1 MREFFRSTACRLV
14 FVLCASA
21 PFAPLPASAFT
32 PTGNEVADAFMAVLE
47 TDDGM
52 VDSYGSV
59 SEGGETVIIKDLL
72 LKRKD
77 DDTKSATIATT
88 TLRDGMVQSNGRLKL
103 ESLSMSDLSAT
114 SEDGG
119 LAIGSFIA
127 TNLVLPTPEEL
138 NGNDGDTVVGPSYET
153 LEVLD
158 AAISDGD
165 GNKFDIG
172 RLFTAIDEMDGDLP
186 TAFRFAV
193 DDLKIEASNLDGEAQ
208 KTLSDLGYENLT
220 LSAEGQSRWDP
231 EKETLEVKNLKIS
244 GAEAGSFALN
254 LSLGGVS
261 RDVLTKLGAT
271 EGNPESAMGLVQG
284 ISVKN
289 VSIRLDNSSLVER
302 ALDMQAREAGMDRAT
317 LVQQLSAGLPMMVSI
332 LQNPAFQEKVVTAAT
347 TFLNDPVSLEVT
359 VAPANPVPFAQIM
372 GQAMMA
378 PQTLP
383 EVLAVD
389 VIANSAN

>member
-21 PFAPLPASAFT
+21 PFAPLPAAAFT

-47 TDDGM
+47 TDDGV

-59 SEGGETVIIKDLL
+59 SEGGETVIIKNLL

-103 ESLSMSDLSAT
+103 GSLSMSDLSAT
-114 SEDGG
+114 SDDGG

-138 NGNDGDTVVGPSYET
+138 NSNDGDTVVGPSYET

-158 AAISDGD
+158 ATISDGD

-193 DDLKIEASNLDGEAQ
+193 DDLLLVDRRAQLGDGGEHLRGRARSRRAAPAVAR
-208 KTLSDLGYENLT
+208 LR
-220 LSAEGQSRWDP
+220 SAPTVQP
-231 EKETLEVKNLKIS
+231 
-244 GAEAGSFALN
+244 A
-254 LSLGGVS
+254 LSLATSSTRCNHNHHGA
-261 RDVLTKLGAT
+261 RRHDRHDVTRPAGRLRR
-271 EGNPESAMGLVQG
+271 GL
-284 ISVKN
+284 
-289 VSIRLDNSSLVER
+289 
-302 ALDMQAREAGMDRAT
+302 
-317 LVQQLSAGLPMMVSI
+317 
-332 LQNPAFQEKVVTAAT
+332 
-347 TFLNDPVSLEVT
+347 
-359 VAPANPVPFAQIM
+359 
-372 GQAMMA
+372 
-378 PQTLP
+378 
-383 EVLAVD
+383 
-389 VIANSAN
+389 

>member
-1 MREFFRSTACRLV
+1 MKDFFRSTACRLV

-21 PFAPLPASAFT
+21 PFAPLPAAAFT

-47 TDDGM
+47 TDDGI

-59 SEGGETVIIKDLL
+59 SEGGETVIIKDLH

-103 ESLSMSDLSAT
+103 GSLSLSDLSAKAD
-114 SEDGG
+114 DGG
-119 LAIGSFIA
+119 LDIGSFNA
-127 TNLVLPTPEEL
+127 TNVVLPTPEEL
-138 NGNDGDTVVGPSYET
+138 NANDGDTVVGPSYDT

-158 AAISDGD
+158 AAVSDGD
-165 GNKFDIG
+165 GNKFEIG

-186 TAFRFAV
+186 TAFRFAI

-208 KTLSDLGYENLT
+208 KTLSDLGYEKLT
-220 LSAEGQSRWDP
+220 LSAEGQGRWDP
-231 EKETLEVKNLKIS
+231 EKETLEVKNLKLS

-261 RDVLTKLGAT
+261 RDVITKLSAT
-271 EGNPESAMGLVQG
+271 EGDPESAMGLVQG
-284 ISVKN
+284 ISIQN
-289 VSIRLDNSSLVER
+289 ISIRLDNSSLVER
-302 ALDMQAREAGMDRAT
+302 VLDMQAREAGMDRAT

-332 LQNPAFQEKVVTAAT
+332 LQNPSFQEKVVTAAT

>member
-14 FVLCASA
+14 LVLCASA
-21 PFAPLPASAFT
+21 PFAPLPAMAFT
-32 PTGNEVADAFMAVLE
+32 PTGNDVADAFMAVLE

-59 SEGGETVIIKDLL
+59 SEGGETVVIKDLL

-77 DDTKSATIATT
+77 DDKKSATIATT

-103 ESLSMSDLSAT
+103 GTLSMSDLSVTA
-114 SEDGG
+114 EDGG
-119 LAIGSFIA
+119 LAIGSFTA

-138 NGNDGDTVVGPSYET
+138 NGSDGKSVIGPSYET

-158 AAISDGD
+158 AAISDGS
-165 GNKFDIG
+165 GNKFGIG

-186 TAFRFAV
+186 TAFRFAI
-193 DDLKIEASNLDGEAQ
+193 DDLKIKAANLDDEAQ
-208 KTLSDLGYENLT
+208 KSLTDLGYETLT
-220 LSAEGQSRWDP
+220 ISAEGQGRWDP
-231 EKETLEVKNLKIS
+231 EKETLEVKNLKLS
-244 GAEAGSFALN
+244 GADAGTFALN
-254 LSLGGVS
+254 LSLGGVT
-261 RDVLTKLGAT
+261 REVITKLGAA
-271 EGNPESAMGLVQG
+271 EGDPESAMGLVQG
-284 ISVKN
+284 VSVQN
-289 VSIRLDNSSLVER
+289 VSVRLDNSSLVER
-302 ALDMQAREAGMDRAT
+302 VLDMQAREAGMDRTT
-317 LVQQLSAGLPMMVSI
+317 LVQQLTAGLPMMVSI

-383 EVLAVD
+383 EVLGVD
-389 VIANSAN
+389 VVANSAN

>member
-14 FVLCASA
+14 LVLCASA
-21 PFAPLPASAFT
+21 PFAPLPATAFT
-32 PTGNEVADAFMAVLE
+32 PTGNDVADAFMAVLE

-77 DDTKSATIATT
+77 DDKKSATIATT
-88 TLRDGMVQSNGRLKL
+88 TLRDGVVQSNGRLKL
-103 ESLSMSDLSAT
+103 GTLSMSDLSVTA
-114 SEDGG
+114 EDGD
-119 LAIGSFIA
+119 LDIGSFTA

-138 NGNDGDTVVGPSYET
+138 SGNDGKPVIGPSYDT

-158 AAISDGD
+158 ATISDGD
-165 GNKFDIG
+165 GNEFEIG

-186 TAFRFAV
+186 TAFRFAI
-193 DDLKIEASNLDGEAQ
+193 DDLKIDASNLDEDAQ
-208 KTLSDLGYENLT
+208 KSLTDLGYETLT
-220 LSAEGQSRWDP
+220 LSAEGQGRWDP
-231 EKETLEVKNLKIS
+231 EEETLEVKNLRLT
-244 GAEAGSFALN
+244 GTDAGTFALN

-261 RDVLTKLGAT
+261 RDVIAKLGAM
-271 EGNPESAMGLVQG
+271 EGDPESAMGLVQG
-284 ISVKN
+284 ISVQN

-302 ALDMQAREAGMDRAT
+302 VLDMQAREAGMDRAT
-317 LVQQLSAGLPMMVSI
+317 LVQQLTAGLPMMVSI

-383 EVLAVD
+383 EVLGVD
-389 VIANSAN
+389 VVANSAN

>member
-1 MREFFRSTACRLV
+1 MKEFLRSTACRLV
-14 FVLCASA
+14 LVLSATA
-21 PFAPLPASAFT
+21 PFAPLPAAAFT

-47 TDDGM
+47 TDDGT
-52 VDSYGSV
+52 VESYGSV

-72 LKRKD
+72 LKRKSD
-77 DDTKSATIATT
+77 DNRSATIATT

-103 ESLSMSDLSAT
+103 GNLSMSDLSAT
-114 SEDGG
+114 AEDGA
-119 LAIGSFIA
+119 LSIGSFTA
-127 TNLVLPTPEEL
+127 TNLILPTPEEL
-138 NGNDGDTVVGPSYET
+138 DGGDGQSVTGPSYET

-186 TAFRFAV
+186 TAFRFAI
-193 DDLKIEASNLDGEAQ
+193 DDLKIEASNLDTDAQ
-208 KTLSDLGYENLT
+208 KTLTDLGYENLA
-220 LSAEGQSRWDP
+220 LSAEGQGRWDP
-231 EKETLEVKNLKIS
+231 EQETLEVKNLKLS
-244 GAEAGSFALN
+244 GADAGTFALN

-261 RDVLTKLGAT
+261 RDVITKLGAT
-271 EGNPESAMGLVQG
+271 EGDPESAMGLVQG
-284 ISVKN
+284 ISVQN
-289 VSIRLDNSSLVER
+289 VSVRLDNSSLVER
-302 ALDMQAREAGMDRAT
+302 VLDMQAREAGMDRAT
-317 LVQQLSAGLPMMVSI
+317 LVQQLTAGLPMMVSI

-347 TFLNDPVSLEVT
+347 RFLNNPVSLDVT

-383 EVLAVD
+383 EVLGVD
-389 VIANSAN
+389 VVANSAN

>member
-1 MREFFRSTACRLV
+1 MKEFFRSTACRLV
-14 FVLCASA
+14 LVLCASA
-21 PFAPLPASAFT
+21 PFAPLSAAAFT
-32 PTGNEVADAFMAVLE
+32 PSGNEVADAFLAVLE

-72 LKRKD
+72 LKRKG
-77 DDTKSATIATT
+77 DDTKSATIATI

-103 ESLSMSDLSAT
+103 GSLSLSDLAAT
-114 SEDGG
+114 ADDGG
-119 LAIGSFIA
+119 LAIGSFNA

-138 NGNDGDTVVGPSYET
+138 NGNDGAPVVGPSYDT

-158 AAISDGD
+158 ATVSDGD

-208 KTLSDLGYENLT
+208 KSLSDLGYESLT

-231 EKETLEVKNLKIS
+231 EKETLEVKNFKLS

-254 LSLGGVS
+254 LNLGGVS
-261 RDVLTKLGAT
+261 RDVITKLGAT
-271 EGNPESAMGLVQG
+271 EGDPEAAMGLVQG
-284 ISVKN
+284 VSVQN
-289 VSIRLDNSSLVER
+289 ISIRLDNSSLVER
-302 ALDMQAREAGMDRAT
+302 VLDMQAREAGMDRAT

-347 TFLNDPVSLEVT
+347 SFLNDPVSLEVT
-359 VAPANPVPFAQIM
+359 VSPANPVPFAQIM

-389 VIANSAN
+389 VVANSAN